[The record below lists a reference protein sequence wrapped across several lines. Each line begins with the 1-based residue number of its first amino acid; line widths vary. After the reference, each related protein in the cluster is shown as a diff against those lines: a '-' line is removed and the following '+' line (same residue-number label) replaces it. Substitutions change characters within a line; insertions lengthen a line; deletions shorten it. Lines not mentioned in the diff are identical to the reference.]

1 MAEVSDAWRSPL
13 TTVLSVYILYLSSIY
28 NYTGKVRLP
37 SCTMVMAGM
46 PVTGRGRGATG
57 GHRHIEHKRTTYL
70 RADIFPGEGSHPLGR
85 PCRGPAVA
93 LDQGACGRPSRERH
107 HRAYSALE
115 SLGFIETV
123 QGRGS
128 FVARGNLELLREER
142 LREVEGLLEQALA
155 DASAAGITVT
165 DLHEMLDTLA
175 EADM

>member
-1 MAEVSDAWRSPL
+1 MDIVISNTSEQPIYEQISSQVKEAI
-13 TTVLSVYILYLSSIY
+13 LSGNLAA
-28 NYTGKVRLP
+28 GQQLP
-37 SCTMVMAGM
+37 SIRALAGDLH
-46 PVTGRGRGATG
+46 VSV
-57 GHRHIEHKRTTYL
+57 ITTK
-70 RADIFPGEGSHPLGR
+70 
-85 PCRGPAVA
+85 
-93 LDQGACGRPSRERH
+93 
-107 HRAYSALE
+107 RAYSDLE

>member
-1 MAEVSDAWRSPL
+1 MDIVISNTSERPIYEQISSQVKEAI
-13 TTVLSVYILYLSSIY
+13 LSGDLAA
-28 NYTGKVRLP
+28 GQQLP
-37 SCTMVMAGM
+37 SIRALAGDLH
-46 PVTGRGRGATG
+46 VSVIT
-57 GHRHIEHKRTTYL
+57 K
-70 RADIFPGEGSHPLGR
+70 
-85 PCRGPAVA
+85 
-93 LDQGACGRPSRERH
+93 
-107 HRAYSALE
+107 RAYSDLE